1 MFAKTFMLGA
11 VAALTAA
18 SMTPA
23 AAEARPWSD
32 GYHQIRH
39 DDDRW
44 RGDRKHWK
52 RWNRGDRYYGDRY
65 YGRRYYGGDRYYYGG
80 RRYYGDRGYYYGG
93 RRYYGDRGYYD
104 GRRYYGRRCDRGTGG
119 TILGAI
125 AGGLL
130 GDAVVGRHGDST
142 TGAIV
147 GAGVGA
153 LAGRAIDR
161 NC

>member
-1 MFAKTFMLGA
+1 MLRKFITAIAASAAALSA
-11 VAALTAA
+11 VAPVAA
-18 SMTPA
+18 QA
-23 AAEARPWSD
+23 
-32 GYHQIRH
+32 Q
-39 DDDRW
+39 
-44 RGDRKHWK
+44 
-52 RWNRGDRYYGDRY
+52 
-65 YGRRYYGGDRYYYGG
+65 YYGGDRYE
-80 RRYYGDRGYYYGG
+80 RVRQWDGDRGRYD
-93 RRYYGDRGYYD
+93 RRYDRRSYERGRSYDRG
-104 GRRYYGRRCDRGTGG
+104 RSYGRGYDRGRCRDSGTGG

-130 GDAVVGRHGDST
+130 GHEIGNGRYDRGDGT

>member
-1 MFAKTFMLGA
+1 MFKTIALSA

-18 SMTPA
+18 TMVPG
-23 AAEARPWSD
+23 AAEARPRD
-32 GYHQIRH
+32 NGQYYGNGYYQPVQYRGY
-39 DDDRW
+39 
-44 RGDRKHWK
+44 RGDRGY
-52 RWNRGDRYYGDRY
+52 RGNYRGDRGYRGDYYRGDRYYG
-65 YGRRYYGGDRYYYGG
+65 GGQRYYGGQRH
-80 RRYYGDRGYYYGG
+80 
-93 RRYYGDRGYYD
+93 
-104 GRRYYGRRCDRGTGG
+104 RCRDSGTGG
-119 TILGAI
+119 TIIGAI

-130 GDAVVGRHGDST
+130 GNEVGKSQSYRRDGT

>member
-23 AAEARPWSD
+23 AAEARSWNN
-32 GYHQIRH
+32 GYHQVRH
-39 DDDRW
+39 DRDDW

-52 RWNRGDRYYGDRY
+52 RWDRGDRWDRGRRYGSGDRYYHG
-65 YGRRYYGGDRYYYGG
+65 GRRYSGDRYYYGG
-80 RRYYGDRGYYYGG
+80 GRRYYGNRYYGDR
-93 RRYYGDRGYYD
+93 RYYGYR
-104 GRRYYGRRCDRGTGG
+104 GRRCDSGTGG
-119 TILGAI
+119 TIVGAI

-130 GDAVVGRHGDST
+130 GNAVVGRYGDNT

-147 GAGVGA
+147 GAGIGA
-153 LAGRAIDR
+153 LAGREIDR